1 MGDALL
7 QRLDLLLLLTQPPL
21 QPVHH
26 ALAGAGEQGAP
37 QSRPQSSLL
46 PGEVVVSSLAI
57 SVPIKTSVLTI
68 ETRVVTILSIKTRL
82 MTILTG
88 VARLMTL
95 LTRLVRLMT
104 ILTRLVRLMAILTGE
119 ARLMTISTRR
129 PGWGSGEAAL
139 PVIAA
144 SEPHH
149 GPLESLEL
157 VVICIPGNM
166 TGARR
171 AGFIT
176 PSLASVQ

>member
-57 SVPIKTSVLTI
+57 SVPIKTRVLTI
-68 ETRVVTILSIKTRL
+68 KTRVVTILSIKTRL
-82 MTILTG
+82 MALLTRL
-88 VARLMTL
+88 ARLMT
-95 LTRLVRLMT
+95 
-104 ILTRLVRLMAILTGE
+104 ILTGE

-129 PGWGSGEAAL
+129 PGWRSREAAL

-166 TGARR
+166 TGDRR

>member
-7 QRLDLLLLLTQPPL
+7 QRRDLLLLLTQPPL

-26 ALAGAGEQGAP
+26 ALAGAGEQGAA

-57 SVPIKTSVLTI
+57 SVPIKTRALT
-68 ETRVVTILSIKTRL
+68 RLARL

-88 VARLMTL
+88 VARLMTIV
-95 LTRLVRLMT
+95 TRLV
-104 ILTRLVRLMAILTGE
+104 
-119 ARLMTISTRR
+119 RLMTISTRR
-129 PGWGSGEAAL
+129 PYWGNREAAL

-149 GPLESLEL
+149 GPLEPLEL
-157 VVICIPGNM
+157 VMIIPGNM

>member
-7 QRLDLLLLLTQPPL
+7 QGLDLLLLLTQPPL

-57 SVPIKTSVLTI
+57 SVPIKTRALTI
-68 ETRVVTILSIKTRL
+68 KTRVVTILSIKTRL
-82 MTILTG
+82 MTLLTRL
-88 VARLMTL
+88 ARLMTI

-104 ILTRLVRLMAILTGE
+104 ILTRL

-129 PGWGSGEAAL
+129 PGWGNREAAL

-157 VVICIPGNM
+157 VVIIPGNM